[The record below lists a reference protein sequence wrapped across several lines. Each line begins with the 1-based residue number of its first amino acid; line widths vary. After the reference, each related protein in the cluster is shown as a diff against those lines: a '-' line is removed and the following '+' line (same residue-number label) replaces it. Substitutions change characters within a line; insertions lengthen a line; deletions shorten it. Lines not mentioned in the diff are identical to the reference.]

1 MRASKISYAIFVK
14 LFTIQMLKV
23 CFSKSG
29 IGKVETIKHNFI
41 VISIDQILMSN
52 YYFGVLLILSCQQSI
67 LTNNVDIQ
75 VGHFKLAIKV

>member
-52 YYFGVLLILSCQQSI
+52 YFGVLLILSCQQSI